1 MSLLPVDL
9 VREDLRG
16 FVGYRSARSTKVDG
30 DVWLN
35 ANELPWPNLSDA
47 AGCLRRYPDPQPP
60 TLRTMMALRYGC
72 EPDQVLVGRG
82 SDEGIDLLVRAM
94 CRPGADAVV
103 VTPPTFGMYE
113 VCARL
118 HGVRVLGV
126 PLTDGDAGFECDFDA
141 VVDAA
146 LREGA
151 KLVFLC
157 SPGNPA
163 GNPLPLERIEALA
176 GRLQGRALVVV
187 DEAYVEFAETASA
200 VALIGR
206 QPNIAVLR
214 TLSKAHALAA
224 ARVGC
229 VVADPSLIAVL
240 QRCQAPYPLPG
251 PCSDVACR
259 ALDDAAWQVTQAR
272 IATVIGE
279 RDRLASTLGKLRQ
292 VRRVYPS
299 SANFLLVRFTDAQ
312 VMLEQ
317 LSRSGIVV
325 RDMRGHAGLADALRI
340 TVGTPPQNSRLIEL
354 VTAMEVAA

>member
-1 MSLLPVDL
+1 MSLLPMDL

-16 FVGYRSARSTKVDG
+16 FAGYRSARSSKVEG

-35 ANELPWPNLSDA
+35 ANESPWPNPSDD
-47 AGCLRRYPDPQPP
+47 AGRLRRYPDPQPA
-60 TLRTMMALRYGC
+60 TLRAAMASRYGC
-72 EPDQVLVGRG
+72 EPDQLLLGRG
-82 SDEGIDLLVRAM
+82 SDEGIDLLVRAL

-118 HGVRVLGV
+118 HGARVLEV
-126 PLTDGDAGFECDFDA
+126 PLVDGDGGFECEFDA
-141 VVDAA
+141 VEEAA
-146 LREGA
+146 VAGGA

-163 GNPLPLERIEALA
+163 GNALPLERIEALA

-187 DEAYVEFAETASA
+187 DEAYVEFAEAASA

-229 VVADPSLIAVL
+229 VIADAGLVAVL
-240 QRCQAPYPLPG
+240 QRCQAPYPLPV
-251 PCSDVACR
+251 PCSDLARR
-259 ALDDAAWQVTQAR
+259 ALDDAAWWVTRER

-279 RDRLASTLGKLRQ
+279 RARLASTLAKLCQ

-299 SANFLLVRFTDAQ
+299 SANFLLVRFVDAQ
-312 VMLEQ
+312 VALEQ
-317 LSRSGIVV
+317 LLQSGIVV
-325 RDMRGHAGLADALRI
+325 RDMRAHAGLADALRI
-340 TVGTPPQNSRLIEL
+340 TVGTPSQNNRLVDLIA
-354 VTAMEVAA
+354 AMEVAA

>member
-1 MSLLPVDL
+1 MNLLPIDL

-16 FVGYRSARSTKVDG
+16 FAGYRSARGNKVDG

-35 ANELPWPNLSDA
+35 ANESPWPNPSDD
-47 AGCLRRYPDPQPP
+47 AGRFRRYPDPQPT
-60 TLRTMMALRYGC
+60 TLRALMASRYGC
-72 EPDQVLVGRG
+72 EPEQVLLARG
-82 SDEGIDLLVRAM
+82 SDEGIDLLVRGL
-94 CRPGADAVV
+94 CRPGTDAVV

-118 HGVRVLGV
+118 HGVRVLEV
-126 PLTDGDAGFECDFDA
+126 PLVDGNSGFECRFDA
-141 VVDAA
+141 IADAA
-146 LREGA
+146 LAGGA

-176 GRLQGRALVVV
+176 RHLRRQALVVV
-187 DEAYVEFAETASA
+187 DEAYVEFAEAVSA

-229 VVADPSLIAVL
+229 LVADAGLVAVL

-251 PCSDVACR
+251 PCSDIACR

-279 RDRLASTLGKLRQ
+279 RDRLASALGRLRQ

-299 SANFLLVRFTDAQ
+299 SANFLLVRFVEAQ
-312 VMLEQ
+312 VVLEQ
-317 LSRSGIVV
+317 LSRAGIVV
-325 RDMRGHAGLADALRI
+325 RDMRAHAGLADALRI
-340 TVGTPPQNSRLIEL
+340 TVGTPSQNSRLIDL
-354 VTAMEVAA
+354 IAAMEVVA